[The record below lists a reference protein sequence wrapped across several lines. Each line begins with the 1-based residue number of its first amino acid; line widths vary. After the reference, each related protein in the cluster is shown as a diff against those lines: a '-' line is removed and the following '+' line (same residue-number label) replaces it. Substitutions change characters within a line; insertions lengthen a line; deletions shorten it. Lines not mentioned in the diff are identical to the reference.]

1 MKSVIVL
8 NTESDSSKADV
19 LKNFLQGKLQTLANL
34 TDIGDIL
41 VEERDFMKQLRRSDC
56 VLLIVSRQ
64 ASHLLQNKYQET
76 DGEFVTF
83 DGKIIS
89 DELTENKELVRNKLV
104 MAFLTER
111 MAKDWIPNGLDEKRI
126 FDLHKEKIHRG
137 NPALTHLEYTIRR
150 VLGETMVDW

>member
-56 VLLIVSRQ
+56 VLLIASRQ
-64 ASHLLQNKYQET
+64 ASHLLQNKHQET
-76 DGEFVTF
+76 DGEFVT
-83 DGKIIS
+83 
-89 DELTENKELVRNKLV
+89 
-104 MAFLTER
+104 LTER
-111 MAKDWIPNGLDEKRI
+111 
-126 FDLHKEKIHRG
+126 
-137 NPALTHLEYTIRR
+137 
-150 VLGETMVDW
+150 

>member
-56 VLLIVSRQ
+56 VLLIASRQ
-64 ASHLLQNKYQET
+64 ASHLLQNKHQET